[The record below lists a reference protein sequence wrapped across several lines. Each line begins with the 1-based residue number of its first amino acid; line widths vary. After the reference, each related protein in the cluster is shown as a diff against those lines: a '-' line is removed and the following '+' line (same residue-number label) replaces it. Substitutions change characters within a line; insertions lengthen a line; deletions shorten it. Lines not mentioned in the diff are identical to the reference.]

1 MKTLVAYFSQTGKTK
16 MVAEAI
22 YETIEGDK
30 DLKELSEVDSLE
42 GYDLSFIGFP
52 IIAFGPAKD
61 GKEFLEEKAAGKKV
75 ALFITHA
82 APEDQEGIDEWL
94 NKCKEAA
101 ADAELVG
108 FFDCMGELSQQIAEF
123 LMKNEDPVMRSFG
136 ERRPETMGQPDESR
150 LQRARD
156 FAKEVMGK
164 VGG

>member
-1 MKTLVAYFSQTGKTK
+1 MKTLVAYFTQTGQTK
-16 MVAEAI
+16 KVADAI
-22 YETIEGDK
+22 YESIEGDK
-30 DLKELSEVDSLE
+30 ELKELSEVDSLE

-94 NKCKEAA
+94 DKCKAA
-101 ADAELVG
+101 AAGAELVG
-108 FFDCMGELSQQIAEF
+108 FFDCMGELSQQIADF
-123 LMKNEDPVMRSFG
+123 LMKNDDPTMRSFG
-136 ERRPETMGQPDESR
+136 ERRPDTIGQPDESR

-156 FAKEVMGK
+156 FAKEVMGE